1 MPEGVTFALRAL
13 RFPVVT
19 DLVNTQTSDALSNP
33 ITVVLNWK
41 AEVSVAVGFLVM
53 GFVSMPLATA
63 FVLGAIKLGVVVA
76 TLRPF
81 TPKKFSRGPRYR
93 DHPRCGACSDYHA
106 LLTLIL
112 SLGLGDFSMPANK
125 RKSKRLSETITVLG
139 KNLSLS
145 HMCSSFRGHR
155 GRIARRSHLVHDGA
169 PLASRGSIT
178 PLFESRGRPQ
188 RRKTGNSDRM
198 HFGDLTGPRE
208 DCYKQT
214 WPAVLRPVNEC
225 NRGIY
230 RQQSPKTQAPR

>member
-41 AEVSVAVGFLVM
+41 AEVSVVVGFLVM
-53 GFVSMPLATA
+53 GLVSMPLATA

-112 SLGLGDFSMPANK
+112 SLGLGD
-125 RKSKRLSETITVLG
+125 
-139 KNLSLS
+139 
-145 HMCSSFRGHR
+145 CSD
-155 GRIARRSHLVHDGA
+155 A
-169 PLASRGSIT
+169 
-178 PLFESRGRPQ
+178 
-188 RRKTGNSDRM
+188 
-198 HFGDLTGPRE
+198 
-208 DCYKQT
+208 
-214 WPAVLRPVNEC
+214 
-225 NRGIY
+225 
-230 RQQSPKTQAPR
+230 RQQKEEQKAERDHKGVREKPVPVSHVLFFSRSS